1 MLLLLLLKWNLLS
14 KFPVLSGKE
23 VIGLLEKADFKR
35 IKQKGSHVKLRKID
49 SEGKKTV
56 IVPLKPVI
64 RTGTI
69 KSILRQ
75 SKLSLEEFQKL
86 L

>member
-1 MLLLLLLKWNLLS
+1 MP

-23 VIGLLEKADFKR
+23 VVKALEKAGFKFV
-35 IKQKGSHVKLRKID
+35 KQRGSHVKLRKFA
-49 SEGKKTV
+49 SGRKLTV

-64 RTGTI
+64 RTGTM

-75 SKLSLEEFQKL
+75 SNLKSEEVLKFLK
-86 L
+86 

>member
-1 MLLLLLLKWNLLS
+1 MP

-23 VIGLLEKADFKR
+23 VIKALEKAGFKFV
-35 IKQKGSHVKLRKID
+35 KQRGSHAKLRKFVD
-49 SEGKKTV
+49 GRKLTV

-64 RTGTI
+64 RTGTM

-75 SKLSLEEFQKL
+75 SRLDIEKLAKFLK
-86 L
+86 

>member
-1 MLLLLLLKWNLLS
+1 MP

-23 VIGLLEKADFKR
+23 VIKALEKAGFKFV
-35 IKQKGSHVKLRKID
+35 KQRGSHVKLRNLD
-49 SEGKKTV
+49 LGEKKTV

-64 RTGTI
+64 RTGTM

-75 SKLSLEEFQKL
+75 AHLTFEEFQKFL
-86 L
+86 K

>member
-1 MLLLLLLKWNLLS
+1 MP

-23 VIGLLEKADFKR
+23 VIKALEKAGFKFVN
-35 IKQKGSHVKLRKID
+35 QKGSHVKLRKF
-49 SEGKKTV
+49 EAGRKLTV

-64 RTGTI
+64 RTGTM

-75 SKLSLEEFQKL
+75 ASLGIEELVKFLK
-86 L
+86 